1 LVFKATSPN
10 QLKVSVCTNYI
21 QEGSGTSSN
30 MAVMEVNLPSG
41 FTIDKD
47 SLPALR
53 RFKGVKRVDPAKGDT
68 KVILYFESLGRSE
81 ICPTISAFRTFRVAN
96 QKPAYVLVYDYYD
109 QSRRARSFY
118 GVDASHLCD
127 ISDDSYV
134 NDCGDKKT
142 FLRYESFQFG
152 DNVDFHNSEA
162 STLSFVVSAMA
173 FSLVLS
179 LALI

>member
-1 LVFKATSPN
+1 MNPLVFKATSPN

-68 KVILYFESLGRSE
+68 KV
-81 ICPTISAFRTFRVAN
+81 
-96 QKPAYVLVYDYYD
+96 
-109 QSRRARSFY
+109 
-118 GVDASHLCD
+118 
-127 ISDDSYV
+127 
-134 NDCGDKKT
+134 
-142 FLRYESFQFG
+142 
-152 DNVDFHNSEA
+152 
-162 STLSFVVSAMA
+162 STLEGPYQWCKEDFR
-173 FSLVLS
+173 LTKCQT
-179 LALI
+179 I